1 VSGKN
6 GGASQNFR
14 SHTRALRASRL
25 DACGRVSAASH
36 SRRNRVLVLCKTVLA
51 PRRQIAEIA
60 STEAATKRT
69 RGKGESPAHSFG
81 AIVGSLGDN
90 NMRNLKEA
98 VMKFVREEE
107 GLTVV
112 EYAIAGGL
120 VGLAV
125 VTAFTNL
132 GTAVAGRIN
141 AIIAAL

>member
-1 VSGKN
+1 M
-6 GGASQNFR
+6 
-14 SHTRALRASRL
+14 
-25 DACGRVSAASH
+25 
-36 SRRNRVLVLCKTVLA
+36 
-51 PRRQIAEIA
+51 
-60 STEAATKRT
+60 
-69 RGKGESPAHSFG
+69 
-81 AIVGSLGDN
+81 GSLGDN